1 MQQQTHPRRAFL
13 RAVWTLTRPYWISRE
28 RGKGLVLL
36 AAVIGLALGLVWL
49 EVQFNSWYKDF
60 YDSLENKNAD
70 KFYASLGTFT
80 MIGLGYIVVGV
91 YKLYLQQ
98 MLQIEWRTW
107 LTETFLAN
115 WLKDRAYYRLQ
126 LLGAAART
134 PDLAG
139 VDNPDQRIAEDLR
152 IFVDLTLSLALG
164 LLSAVVTLASFVY
177 ILWTLS
183 GPITIP
189 VAGGITIPG
198 YLVWCALLY
207 AVFGTVFTHLIGR
220 RLIGLDY
227 NQQRFEADFRYS
239 LVRLRE
245 NSEGVALYRGEEG
258 ERAVFRSRFA
268 NVIQNWWEIM
278 KKRKQLAWFT
288 LSIDQAAVVFPYV
301 VVAPRFFSGAI
312 ALGTLVQTATAFGQV
327 RNALS
332 WFIDAYVRLAEWK
345 ATVDRLTGFAAAL
358 ERARLE
364 AEQLDGERSEGAQ
377 TDRLSLEGLSLSLP
391 QGRPLLVETSIDLER
406 GERVLVTGASGS
418 GKSTLFRAL
427 AGIWPYWKG
436 RISLPRGS
444 KLLFLPQK
452 PYFPIGTLKDSVC
465 YPGDASAAGDDAV
478 REALAAVG
486 LAQLSGELA
495 REDNW
500 GQVLSGGEQQRLAFA
515 RVLINRPDW
524 LFLDEAT
531 AALPDD
537 AQGAMY
543 RLLRERLPDTTVV
556 SIGHR
561 ASLAEFHD
569 RRIAWSGLALRAA

>member
-1 MQQQTHPRRAFL
+1 MPQPKPISRAFF
-13 RAVWTLTRPYWISRE
+13 RAFWALTLPYWTSKE
-28 RGKGLVLL
+28 RGKGLLLL
-36 AAVIGLALGLVWL
+36 ASVVGLALGLVWL

-70 KFYASLGTFT
+70 KFYASLVTFT
-80 MIGLGYIVVGV
+80 MIGLGYILFGV

-107 LTETFLAN
+107 LTERFLAD

-126 LLGAAART
+126 LLEAQT
-134 PDLAG
+134 
-139 VDNPDQRIAEDLR
+139 DNPDQRIAEDLR
-152 IFVDLTLSLALG
+152 IFVDLTLSLSLG
-164 LLSAVVTLASFVY
+164 LLSAVVTLASFVF

-189 VAGGITIPG
+189 VAGGIVIEG

-220 RLIGLDY
+220 RLISLDY
-227 NQQRFEADFRYS
+227 NQQRYEADFRYS

-245 NSEGVALYRGEEG
+245 NSEGVALYRGEAG
-258 ERAVFRSRFA
+258 EHAVFRSRFG
-268 NVIQNWWEIM
+268 NVILNWWEIM

-288 LSIDQAAVVFPYV
+288 FSIDQLAVVFPYV

-332 WFIDAYVRLAEWK
+332 WFIEAYTRLAEWR
-345 ATVDRLTGFAAAL
+345 ATVDRLTGFAEAL
-358 ERARLE
+358 ERARSE
-364 AEQLDGERSEGAQ
+364 AQVLDGDREEGAAGE
-377 TDRLSLEGLSLSLP
+377 LSLQALSLTLP
-391 QGRPLLVETSIDLER
+391 QGRTLLEPASLALKQ
-406 GERVLVTGASGS
+406 GESVLITGASGT

-436 RISLPRGS
+436 RILLPRGA

-452 PYFPIGTLKDSVC
+452 PYLPIGNLARSVA
-465 YPGDASAAGDDAV
+465 YPAEEGAVPDAKLS
-478 REALAAVG
+478 EALEAVG
-486 LAQLSGELA
+486 LGHLA
-495 REDNW
+495 GDLGRDDNW
-500 GQVLSGGEQQRLAFA
+500 SQVLSGGEQQRLAFA
-515 RVLINRPDW
+515 RALVHAPDW

-531 AALPDD
+531 AALPED
-537 AQGAMY
+537 AQAAMY
-543 RLLRERLPDTTVV
+543 RLLRERLPGTTVV

-561 ASLAEFHD
+561 ESLGGFHE
-569 RRIAWSGLALRAA
+569 RRLAWRGGGLAAA